1 MIIIQSKEGELVRV
15 IKEVT
20 NTSYGF
26 HKLFGFM
33 TETNANERLKARKRN
48 HFEFNQNEWL
58 CQFNISESDNGIDL
72 TNLKNCMVNKVKE
85 GLELVTPNGE
95 FILTKSAQAGVHLE
109 DYADGKVDLTLE
121 KRIAF
126 VLSALFVAIGIYS
139 LVTLENIE
147 KEEEKEKVVEPITV
161 KIIKQTQTV
170 NIARQATKNIKVK
183 PLTKK
188 QASKRAVQ
196 RDLGFLGMIGSKD
209 LSKVVGGAPQKLE
222 KATAGAGK
230 GGDAG
235 SGGEVLT
242 GLGKGLKKIT
252 VGNTGV
258 TGLGG
263 IGTKGAGGGKGGYGN
278 TLVASG
284 SGAGISEIAV
294 STNEMV
300 LEGGI
305 SRYAINATIAKYL
318 NQVRR
323 CYEAQL
329 KYNPNLQGIVQM
341 SFEINPKGRL
351 NYSKV
356 SKTTLNNKKTE
367 DCISSKMMGWQFPR
381 PKGNVNQRVKYP
393 FNLRPVGN
401 L

>member
-1 MIIIQSKEGELVRV
+1 
-15 IKEVT
+15 
-20 NTSYGF
+20 
-26 HKLFGFM
+26 
-33 TETNANERLKARKRN
+33 
-48 HFEFNQNEWL
+48 
-58 CQFNISESDNGIDL
+58 
-72 TNLKNCMVNKVKE
+72 KNCMVNKVKE

-95 FILTKSAQAGVHLE
+95 FILTKNARAGVHLE

-126 VLSALFVAIGIYS
+126 VLSALFVAFGIYS
-139 LVTLENIE
+139 LITLENIE

-170 NIARQATKNIKVK
+170 NIARQAKKNIKVK

-258 TGLGG
+258 T
-263 IGTKGAGGGKGGYGN
+263 
-278 TLVASG
+278 
-284 SGAGISEIAV
+284 
-294 STNEMV
+294 
-300 LEGGI
+300 
-305 SRYAINATIAKYL
+305 
-318 NQVRR
+318 
-323 CYEAQL
+323 
-329 KYNPNLQGIVQM
+329 
-341 SFEINPKGRL
+341 
-351 NYSKV
+351 
-356 SKTTLNNKKTE
+356 
-367 DCISSKMMGWQFPR
+367 
-381 PKGNVNQRVKYP
+381 
-393 FNLRPVGN
+393 
-401 L
+401 